1 MQQPYITGS
10 LIDILRNT
18 LLRLEETATIQQDD
32 PAVIQLKRHIIQ
44 SIAELEVLKD
54 SQPRS
59 EPALPT
65 R

>member
-54 SQPRS
+54 SLPRS